1 MGFRVAWTPSPFRRA
16 AQVYWPSLLV
26 FLLQGFQI
34 DIDHWRHVFLM
45 LGAVWGIETA
55 RVRWLE
61 AGASSSPARPGARP
75 RAEPGPA
82 A

>member
-1 MGFRVAWTPSPFRRA
+1 M
-16 AQVYWPSLLV
+16 V

-55 RVRWLE
+55 RVRWCETRGRMPTARAL
-61 AGASSSPARPGARP
+61 PAVS
-75 RAEPGPA
+75 
-82 A
+82 